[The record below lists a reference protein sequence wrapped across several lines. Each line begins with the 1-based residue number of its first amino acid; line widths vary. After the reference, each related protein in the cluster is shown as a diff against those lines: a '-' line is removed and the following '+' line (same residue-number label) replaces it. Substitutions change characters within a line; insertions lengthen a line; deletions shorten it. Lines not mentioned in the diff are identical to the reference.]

1 MLTKYYLKRRI
12 FNMLVSD
19 YLNILFEMRLIMR
32 FRLILSAVYSFGHF
46 RKVRLLT
53 ARGER

>member
-1 MLTKYYLKRRI
+1 
-12 FNMLVSD
+12 MLVSD
-19 YLNILFEMRLIMR
+19 YLNILFEMRLMMR
-32 FRLILSAVYSFGHF
+32 FRLVLSAVYSFGHF